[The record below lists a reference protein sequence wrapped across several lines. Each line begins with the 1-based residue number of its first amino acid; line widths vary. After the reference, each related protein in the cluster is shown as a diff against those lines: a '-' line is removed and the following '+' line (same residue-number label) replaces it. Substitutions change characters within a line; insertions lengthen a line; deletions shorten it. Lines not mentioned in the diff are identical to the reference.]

1 MPSVPDVRA
10 TQAVVFGTVLGFGEE
25 GSKLMGFF
33 NSPVRILIK
42 TESGQVIS
50 ERLIPAGDKFTITL
64 PDAFAREYGIVRQTG
79 RGFVR

>member
-1 MPSVPDVRA
+1 
-10 TQAVVFGTVLGFGEE
+10 
-25 GSKLMGFF
+25 MGFF